1 MFDEY
6 DVTYISVH
14 NVLRE
19 NGYKLIAVSYP
30 GAQGDRVILAEAGT
44 GRRQQRRYIDIISFL
59 PKSHTA
65 LQENKGKFSPASI
78 QHEIKELAKYK
89 SDKAYKTSIE
99 KFVTRFEKSAPQ
111 IFKIGV
117 GFWAN
122 SNFTIQHIQKLEI
135 DKLDY
140 FIFIKS
146 DQKSWKVFC
155 TGKTKLFTETEG
167 EVSLPKVFEVKQ
179 EEDNQLALFISE

>member
-1 MFDEY
+1 MFDE
-6 DVTYISVH
+6 DDITYISVH
-14 NVLRE
+14 NVLRQ

-30 GAQGDRVILAEAGT
+30 GAQGDRVVLAEAGT

-59 PKSHTA
+59 PKSHSA

-78 QHEIKELAKYK
+78 QHEIKELSKYK
-89 SDKAYKTSIE
+89 SDKAYKLSIE
-99 KFVTRFEKSAPQ
+99 KFVSRFEKEAPHV
-111 IFKIGV
+111 FKVGV

-146 DQKSWKVFC
+146 DQTSWKVFC

-167 EVSLPKVFEVKQ
+167 KVLLPKVFEVKK
-179 EEDNQLALFISE
+179 EADSQLGLFEIE